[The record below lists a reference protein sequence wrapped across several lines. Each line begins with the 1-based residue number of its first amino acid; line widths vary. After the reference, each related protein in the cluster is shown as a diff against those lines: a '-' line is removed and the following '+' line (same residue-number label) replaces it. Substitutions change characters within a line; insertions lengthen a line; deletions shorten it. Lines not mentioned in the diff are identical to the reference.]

1 MGNSVSDTQRPLV
14 SNRGWTRAFNAHA
27 LFKAW
32 RSLHVVCRRLKA
44 HRLFAA
50 ASLNLSSWTET
61 GRRLGSPPGHRQPT
75 ETRMCHRVCSWQH
88 KNTHFRSS
96 KWWTLLHLMSFSELL
111 QSDYSLQ
118 NCWNQIRGGWCVVRE
133 PKRLR
138 QLIFRH
144 QNQSEEFDGVPPQI
158 IFENIRIQMSS
169 QLFTVE
175 Y

>member
-1 MGNSVSDTQRPLV
+1 M
-14 SNRGWTRAFNAHA
+14 
-27 LFKAW
+27 
-32 RSLHVVCRRLKA
+32 
-44 HRLFAA
+44 
-50 ASLNLSSWTET
+50 
-61 GRRLGSPPGHRQPT
+61 
-75 ETRMCHRVCSWQH
+75 
-88 KNTHFRSS
+88 
-96 KWWTLLHLMSFSELL
+96 
-111 QSDYSLQ
+111 
-118 NCWNQIRGGWCVVRE
+118 VRE